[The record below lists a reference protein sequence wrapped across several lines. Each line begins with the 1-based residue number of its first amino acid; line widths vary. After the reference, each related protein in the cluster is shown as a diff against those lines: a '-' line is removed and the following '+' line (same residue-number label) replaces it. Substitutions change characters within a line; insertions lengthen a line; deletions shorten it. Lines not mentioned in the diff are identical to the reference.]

1 LSIVICCTFLEPT
14 YIIHQIWPNG
24 QFGYIGYVSLHRL
37 VLVGLGRLGN
47 CYHNGFWTWP
57 LMNKNIWSRSTVQV
71 PFATRFYD
79 HYFRRFSPLI
89 FMTWSNSGILR
100 QKRQFQ
106 RQIIGR
112 KKFRKIITLVPDQ
125 DVRLFAPK
133 LTIRRLSQWID
144 SKNTDV
150 RTRVTRWLKWKIAK
164 KISPTY
170 FFVKIY
176 ALLFLWNSSSKV
188 GPTYIIFKQNCRK

>member
-1 LSIVICCTFLEPT
+1 MVSGPGHLWIKT
-14 YIIHQIWPNG
+14 YDPG
-24 QFGYIGYVSLHRL
+24 
-37 VLVGLGRLGN
+37 
-47 CYHNGFWTWP
+47 
-57 LMNKNIWSRSTVQV
+57 
-71 PFATRFYD
+71 
-79 HYFRRFSPLI
+79 RRFKSRLLPGFMIII
-89 FMTWSNSGILR
+89 FVDFRHLSSWHDPIPAETSSILR

-112 KKFRKIITLVPDQ
+112 KKLRKIITLVPDQ